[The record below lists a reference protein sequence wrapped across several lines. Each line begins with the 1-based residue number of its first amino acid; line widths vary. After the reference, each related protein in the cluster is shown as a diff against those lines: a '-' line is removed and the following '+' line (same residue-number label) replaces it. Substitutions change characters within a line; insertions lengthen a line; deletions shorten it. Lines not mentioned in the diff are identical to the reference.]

1 MEINRR
7 EIERY
12 LGFRGHPAD
21 PRTRE
26 RIESCLKELLDRIRP
41 RSVYANYPVTLS
53 DSLCK
58 IGPFKTESHDLAHH
72 LNFCKSAYL
81 FAATLGPAP
90 DLLIRRATA
99 QDMSLA
105 LIYQASSA
113 ALIESYCNEVCSSLR
128 SSIRLDGL
136 FLKPRFSPGYGDFPL
151 SSQGSLLRILEAEK
165 RIGLTAT
172 ESDILAPSKSV
183 TAVIGVS
190 AEGQDCHEGHC
201 SSCKKAD
208 CEFRDP
214 DA

>member
-201 SSCKKAD
+201 SSCKKTD